1 MNDEALEKN
10 YQERLEERV
19 ISYIA
24 EKQNIQLT
32 DAMDLYYKSK
42 LADKIAQ
49 GQYGI
54 QYLDYKVL
62 GQMILEVGGV
72 TGAEPPLEG
81 VASNEV
87 RAQGETS
94 PSYIITSESCAIDS
108 VNGKFLRDVEPGE
121 IVVITKDGLRS
132 IKYAEDKKRTC
143 IFEYVYFARPDSVI
157 DGISVLHGS

>member
-62 GQMILEVGGV
+62 GQMILESFD
-72 TGAEPPLEG
+72 E
-81 VASNEV
+81 
-87 RAQGETS
+87 
-94 PSYIITSESCAIDS
+94 
-108 VNGKFLRDVEPGE
+108 
-121 IVVITKDGLRS
+121 
-132 IKYAEDKKRTC
+132 
-143 IFEYVYFARPDSVI
+143 
-157 DGISVLHGS
+157 

>member
-54 QYLDYKVL
+54 QYLDNQVF
-62 GQMILEVGGV
+62 
-72 TGAEPPLEG
+72 T
-81 VASNEV
+81 
-87 RAQGETS
+87 
-94 PSYIITSESCAIDS
+94 
-108 VNGKFLRDVEPGE
+108 
-121 IVVITKDGLRS
+121 
-132 IKYAEDKKRTC
+132 
-143 IFEYVYFARPDSVI
+143 
-157 DGISVLHGS
+157 

>member
-62 GQMILEVGGV
+62 GQMILE
-72 TGAEPPLEG
+72 
-81 VASNEV
+81 
-87 RAQGETS
+87 
-94 PSYIITSESCAIDS
+94 
-108 VNGKFLRDVEPGE
+108 
-121 IVVITKDGLRS
+121 
-132 IKYAEDKKRTC
+132 KR
-143 IFEYVYFARPDSVI
+143 
-157 DGISVLHGS
+157 